1 MLTIDRKLNLV
12 MPIDRGDSK
21 IYVHAMPISTQVFE
35 KYYLVLAK
43 TFSAF
48 AENGIIV
55 TSAPSVAKLVLKQ
68 VSEETFRETGDNWW
82 NGDDGVGG
90 RVGLIE
96 EIIRLCNVIDGDTV
110 RPLKDLMTSGLI
122 DEDTASDLI
131 SLLIFF
137 TVASRVPPKGDRE
150 RLIRGMASIYRLQAL
165 YLSAMD
171 FLNSL
176 KTSTSVDSTGKETVE
191 A

>member
-1 MLTIDRKLNLV
+1 MLKIDRKLNLV
-12 MPIDRGDSK
+12 IPIDRGDSK
-21 IYVHAMPISTQVFE
+21 IYVHAMPVSTQTFE

-55 TSAPSVAKLVLKQ
+55 TSAPSVAKLILKQ
-68 VSEETFRETGDNWW
+68 VSEETPRETGDNWW

-96 EIIRLCNVIDGDTV
+96 EIIRLCNVVDGDSV
-110 RPLKDLMTSGLI
+110 RPLKDLMASGQI
-122 DEDTASDLI
+122 DEDAVSDLV
-131 SLLIFF
+131 SLLVFF
-137 TVASRVPPKGDRE
+137 TVASRVPPREDRE
-150 RLIRGMASIYRLQAL
+150 RLIRGMASIYRLQAV
-165 YLSAMD
+165 YLSVTD

-176 KTSTSVDSTGKETVE
+176 KTSTSVDSTGKETAE
-191 A
+191 T